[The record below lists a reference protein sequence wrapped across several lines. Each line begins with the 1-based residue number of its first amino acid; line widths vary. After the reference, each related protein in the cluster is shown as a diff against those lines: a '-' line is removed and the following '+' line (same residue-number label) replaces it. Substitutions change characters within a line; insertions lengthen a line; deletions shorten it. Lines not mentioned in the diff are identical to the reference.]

1 MLASGTPPRLGISPT
16 MSRSLLNARPE
27 HGSSFVLLRGLA
39 LGIENVD
46 GLDLAQRLATI
57 DHPQSRTVGVE
68 PSIDQVAE
76 QRAQD
81 AAGLGGALVQRR
93 TFLLPPNPDISR
105 IDHCASS
112 RLCCG
117 RFRAW
122 AGAMMVIA

>member
-1 MLASGTPPRLGISPT
+1 MPASGTPPRLGISPT
-16 MSRSLLNARPE
+16 ISRSLLNARPE

-81 AAGLGGALVQRR
+81 AAGLGGALAQRR
-93 TFLLPPNPDISR
+93 TFLLPPKSECPR
-105 IDHCASS
+105 PP
-112 RLCCG
+112 G
-117 RFRAW
+117 
-122 AGAMMVIA
+122 